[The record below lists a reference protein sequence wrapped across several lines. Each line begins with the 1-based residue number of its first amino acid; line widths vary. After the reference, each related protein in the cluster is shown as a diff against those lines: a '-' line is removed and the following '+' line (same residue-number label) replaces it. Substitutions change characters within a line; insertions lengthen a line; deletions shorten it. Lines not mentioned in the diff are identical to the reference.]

1 MNIEY
6 ENLPSKCFCQI
17 LLFFVLCATTLKHQ
31 FCHMNIWVS
40 LKLLLKCLGLSLCT
54 PELLCRRGTLSIWL
68 NKNSWQKFNFYAK
81 ISSLLTRRLE
91 SKVYDS
97 PSLEL
102 FALELLSKA
111 LLRQLVFRR
120 HYLRTPFVVVVQL
133 LSPVWLFLTPW
144 TAAHQAPLSHYLPE
158 FAQTQR
164 PLSHWCHRTVFSASP
179 FSFCLQS
186 FPALG
191 SFPMSW
197 LFPSGDQSIGASASV
212 FPMSIQGWFP

>member
-1 MNIEY
+1 MN
-6 ENLPSKCFCQI
+6 L
-17 LLFFVLCATTLKHQ
+17 
-31 FCHMNIWVS
+31 WVS

-54 PELLCRRGTLSIWL
+54 PELLCRGTLSIWL
-68 NKNSWQKFNFYAK
+68 NKSSRQKFNFYAK
-81 ISSLLTRRLE
+81 ISSLLARCLE

-111 LLRQLVFRR
+111 LLGQLIFSRN
-120 HYLRTPFVVVVQL
+120 YLKTPFVVGVQL
-133 LSPVWLFLTPW
+133 LGPVWLFSTPG
-144 TAAHQAPLSHYLPE
+144 TAAGSSVPPSPRVCSDS
-158 FAQTQR
+158 R
-164 PLSHWCHRTVFSASP
+164 PSSHWCHRAIFSASP

-186 FPALG
+186 FPASG

-197 LFPSGDQSIGASASV
+197 LFTSGDQRIGASASASV